1 MEKRR
6 KRERRKKERKKREKF
21 RMMEERMMREEEGA
35 APDGIHRIPSF
46 HFQLLLCNENGKVK
60 VKNLT

>member
-1 MEKRR
+1 
-6 KRERRKKERKKREKF
+6 
-21 RMMEERMMREEEGA
+21 MMEERMMREEEGA